1 MKPQSRRAFIQ
12 VAGGG
17 SILLGGCLNRPLP
30 KNNAHWVN
38 DIHSQL
44 NRTHVAG
51 ILRPKGAEDIQQHF
65 QAGHSLSICG
75 GRHAMGG
82 QQFGTDTWLAD
93 TSSLNRVLNF
103 DQTNGIL
110 EVEAGIQWPQV
121 LQYLETTQQDKP
133 NPWGFV
139 QKQTG
144 ADKLSLGGA
153 VSANAHGRGLRF
165 QPFVQ
170 DIESLN
176 IINTDGELLECSRT
190 KNRELFRH
198 VIGGYG
204 LFGFVYSLKLRLAL
218 RQKVKRFVE
227 IIHARDLAGRLAAQ
241 MKDGALYGDFQFNID
256 SASENFLQEGV
267 FSTYVPV
274 PLDTPLPENPRK
286 LPAGAWK
293 QLIYLAHENKAEAYR
308 RYTTHY
314 QSTHGQVYWS
324 DSHQMSWYEENYHH
338 DLEQHTDIRPG
349 TEMITEV
356 YVPREVLPDFLEQ
369 TANELRKRKADVVYG
384 TVRYILKDD
393 TTALPWAKQDYA
405 CIVFNLHVDHDR
417 AGLAKAEQDFRLLID
432 LALERDGSYFPT
444 YHRWAT
450 PKQVDAAHPGFRDF
464 LAKKKELDPAGRFQS
479 DWYRH
484 HVNLLA

>member
-1 MKPQSRRAFIQ
+1 MEPQNRRAFIQ

-30 KNNAHWVN
+30 KNNAYWVN

-51 ILRPKGAEDIQQHF
+51 ILRLRARRI
-65 QAGHSLSICG
+65 SSSIFSRTFALHMW

-93 TSSLNRVLNF
+93 TSSLRSSQFRSNEWDFGSR
-103 DQTNGIL
+103 GS
-110 EVEAGIQWPQV
+110 IQWPQV
-121 LQYLETTQQDKP
+121 LQYLETTQLNKP
-133 NPWGFV
+133 NQWGFV

-144 ADKLSLGGA
+144 ADILSLGGA

-170 DIESLN
+170 DIESLRIVN
-176 IINTDGELLECSRT
+176 AEGELLECSRT

-204 LFGFVYSLKLRLAL
+204 LFGFVYSLKLRLAP

-227 IIHARDLAGRLAAQ
+227 IIHARDLADRLAAQ
-241 MKDGALYGDFQFNID
+241 MNDGALYGDFQFNID

-274 PLDTPLPENPRK
+274 PLDTLLPENPRK

-324 DSHQMSWYEENYHH
+324 DSHRMSWYE
-338 DLEQHTDIRPG
+338 R
-349 TEMITEV
+349 
-356 YVPREVLPDFLEQ
+356 
-369 TANELRKRKADVVYG
+369 
-384 TVRYILKDD
+384 
-393 TTALPWAKQDYA
+393 TT
-405 CIVFNLHVDHDR
+405 
-417 AGLAKAEQDFRLLID
+417 
-432 LALERDGSYFPT
+432 ST
-444 YHRWAT
+444 
-450 PKQVDAAHPGFRDF
+450 
-464 LAKKKELDPAGRFQS
+464 
-479 DWYRH
+479 
-484 HVNLLA
+484 